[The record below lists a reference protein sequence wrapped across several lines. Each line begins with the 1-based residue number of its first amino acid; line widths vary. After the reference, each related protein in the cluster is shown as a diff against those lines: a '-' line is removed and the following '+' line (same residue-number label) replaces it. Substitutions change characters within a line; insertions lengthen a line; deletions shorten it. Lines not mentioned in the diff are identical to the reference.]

1 MLAPW
6 KKSYD
11 KPGQHI
17 KKQRH
22 YFADKGSY
30 IVKTMAFPVVMYGWE
45 SWTIKKAEHWKI
57 DAFEQWCQRRL
68 LRVPWTAGRSN
79 QSILK
84 KINLNI
90 HWKDDA
96 EVETPIFWTPD
107 VKNWLIGKDIDAG
120 KDWRKEE
127 KEVTEDEWLNGTTN
141 SMDMSL
147 SKRHEIVKDREV

>member
-1 MLAPW
+1 M
-6 KKSYD
+6 
-11 KPGQHI
+11 
-17 KKQRH
+17 
-22 YFADKGSY
+22 
-30 IVKTMAFPVVMYGWE
+30 
-45 SWTIKKAEHWKI
+45 KAEHWKT

-79 QSILK
+79 ESILK

-96 EVETPIFWTPD
+96 EVEAPIFWTPD
-107 VKNWLIGKDIDAG
+107 AKNWLIGKDIDAG

-127 KEVTEDEWLNGTTN
+127 KEVTEDEWLDGITN

-147 SKRHEIVKDREV
+147 SKLHEMVKDRET

>member
-1 MLAPW
+1 MLF
-6 KKSYD
+6 KKTLNIANNADLNIDLSISV
-11 KPGQHI
+11 HI
-17 KKQRH
+17 FVLKQN
-22 YFADKGSY
+22 
-30 IVKTMAFPVVMYGWE
+30 P
-45 SWTIKKAEHWKI
+45 I

-127 KEVTEDEWLNGTTN
+127 KEVTEDEWLDGVTN

-147 SKRHEIVKDREV
+147 SKLHEIVKDREV